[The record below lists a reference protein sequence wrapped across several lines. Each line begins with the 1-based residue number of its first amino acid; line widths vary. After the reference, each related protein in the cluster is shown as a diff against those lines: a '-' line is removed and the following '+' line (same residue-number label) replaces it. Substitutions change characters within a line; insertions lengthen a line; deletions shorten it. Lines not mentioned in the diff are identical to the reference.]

1 MCFVKEKDHLG
12 FIQIACFRHHFVE
25 LGKHPQQE
33 GGVEQRALEQFGSVQ
48 QIDNTAAVFCRSKP
62 VLDIQCRFAEENIRT
77 LILQTQQSSLDSTDA
92 GGSDVAVAC
101 FELGSIITDVL
112 YHAAQILEIQ
122 QQQAL
127 VICYAENNIHYTALS
142 FVQLQQTAEQIRSH
156 FRNGCAHGN
165 ASLAVNVPEAYRVT
179 GKFPVCFQTQLISQT
194 LAEVFAVLTG
204 QAHTGNVA
212 LDISQKNRYA
222 HFAEAF
228 CQHLERNGFA
238 CTGSTGNQA
247 VTICHFGIHIDTALV
262 ILTKPDF
269 MQFRDIHLAF
279 LLAVL

>member
-48 QIDNTAAVFCRSKP
+48 QVDNAAAVFCRSKP
-62 VLDIQCRFAEENIRT
+62 VLDIECRFTEEDIRA
-77 LILQTQQSSLDSTDA
+77 LVLQTQQSSLDSTDA

-122 QQQAL
+122 QQQTL
-127 VICYAENNIHYTALS
+127 VICYAENDIHYTALG

-165 ASLAVNVPEAYRVT
+165 ASLAVNVPEAYRIT
-179 GKFPVCFQTQLISQT
+179 GEFPFCFQTQLVS
-194 LAEVFAVLTG
+194 
-204 QAHTGNVA
+204 
-212 LDISQKNRYA
+212 
-222 HFAEAF
+222 
-228 CQHLERNGFA
+228 
-238 CTGSTGNQA
+238 
-247 VTICHFGIHIDTALV
+247 
-262 ILTKPDF
+262 
-269 MQFRDIHLAF
+269 
-279 LLAVL
+279 